1 MEEASKNQL
10 EEAFFQ
16 TGVGAHPFRLLGKRE
31 IKGQRRDWGAVYSHP
46 GYPKGPFLPKDFR
59 DAVRHKRDF

>member
-31 IKGQRRDWGAVYSHP
+31 IKGQRRDWGAVYSYLQAQIHTQDIR
-46 GYPKGPFLPKDFR
+46 KVPFCPRILEMP
-59 DAVRHKRDF
+59 